1 MNYVDKM
8 MNMLEEGYTFEEIT
22 ENLYLNYSAAMDV
35 DEVYRIRKKISE
47 KYICNLNDVKLIGS
61 SHTGYTYKD
70 GKLQVRDNPKDY
82 DFGII
87 GSAVFTKYFHKV
99 KLNDLTN
106 KQKNSYM
113 GNIMN
118 GKLHPKYADKDF
130 LEELETINGNIQ
142 NELSVKRHITVCFYL
157 SEYDFINGL
166 VNYSKKLY
174 LAKLKEMEE
183 NKSFIETEVKTV
195 IGELE
200 KLEE

>member
-1 MNYVDKM
+1 
-8 MNMLEEGYTFEEIT
+8 MNMLEDGYTFEEIT
-22 ENLYLNYSAAMDV
+22 ENLYLNYSAAIDV

-47 KYICNLNDVKLIGS
+47 KYECNLNDVKLIGS

-70 GKLQVRDNPKDY
+70 GKLQVREDPKDY

-87 GSAVFTKYFHKV
+87 ESQVFTKYFHKV
-99 KLNDLTN
+99 KLNDMTCRQRN
-106 KQKNSYM
+106 FYM

-118 GKLHPKYADKDF
+118 GKLHPIYADKDF
-130 LEELETINGNIQ
+130 LEELETINSEIQ

-166 VNYSKKLY
+166 VGYSKKLY
-174 LAKLKEMEE
+174 AAKLKELEE
-183 NKSFIETEVKTV
+183 SKSFIETEVKTA
-195 IGELE
+195 IGQLE